1 MKNLVF
7 IAVYILTFSCICK
20 NNLYAQRD
28 SHDFDVSD
36 AETISG
42 VVIIDGIV
50 PYAVAGEFVN
60 EDTASFPIP
69 FWYVPGAFMISKA
82 DYQRLCSFGKD
93 DGLRII
99 LRTSESKLKHSVKK
113 DFFETSEITYSTE
126 VWAGFIQYGNFILNI
141 RNFRRQH
148 GKDYYFDIYTPSGV
162 RAIPTNLSKAKWKKV
177 KSVMTPYYVT
187 KFRNGKLK
195 HNRFKKTYR

>member
-1 MKNLVF
+1 MRNTIY
-7 IAVYILTFSCICK
+7 IALYLLIFLHVCK
-20 NNLYAQRD
+20 NNLYAQQ
-28 SHDFDVSD
+28 DFDVCN
-36 AETISG
+36 AETICG

-60 EDTASFPIP
+60 EDTTSSPIP
-69 FWYVPGAFMISKA
+69 FKYIPGAFMIDKE
-82 DYQRLCSFGKD
+82 DYQRLCNFGKD

-99 LRTSESKLKHSVKK
+99 LRTSESKLKHSIKK

-148 GKDYYFDIYTPSGV
+148 GKDYYFDLYTPSGV
-162 RAIPTNLSKAKWKKV
+162 RAIPTNLSKAKYKKV
-177 KSVMTPYYVT
+177 KSVMRPYYTT

-195 HNRFKKTYR
+195 HNRFQKTYR

>member
-1 MKNLVF
+1 MRNTIY
-7 IAVYILTFSCICK
+7 IAIYLLIFLHVCK
-20 NNLYAQRD
+20 NNLYAQHD
-28 SHDFDVSD
+28 FYDFDVCN

-42 VVIIDGIV
+42 VVIIDGVV

-82 DYQRLCSFGKD
+82 DYQRLCSFEKD
-93 DGLRII
+93 DVLRII

-126 VWAGFIQYGNFILNI
+126 VGAGFIQYGNFILNI

-148 GKDYYFDIYTPSGV
+148 GKDYYFDLYTPSGV
-162 RAIPTNLSKAKWKKV
+162 RAIPTNLSKAKYKKV
-177 KSVMTPYYVT
+177 KSVMRPYYTT

-195 HNRFKKTYR
+195 HNRFQKTYR

>member
-1 MKNLVF
+1 MRNTIYVSLYSLIFLHV
-7 IAVYILTFSCICK
+7 CK

-28 SHDFDVSD
+28 SHDFDVCN
-36 AETISG
+36 AETICG

-69 FWYVPGAFMISKA
+69 FLFVPGAFMIGKA
-82 DYQRLCSFGKD
+82 DYQRLCNFGKD
-93 DGLRII
+93 DRLRII
-99 LRTSESKLKHSVKK
+99 LRTSESMLKHSVKK

-126 VWAGFIQYGNFILNI
+126 VGAGFIQYGNFILNI

-162 RAIPTNLSKAKWKKV
+162 RAIPTNLSKAKYKKV
-177 KSVMTPYYVT
+177 KSVMKPYYVT

-195 HNRFKKTYR
+195 HNRLKKTYR